1 MVNPTETTSTE
12 SDADARSRDLRSD
25 VRSEAASVA
34 EGAIPSPPSI
44 GSNRF
49 TIVDADPHAENT
61 MRPARRRARAPEG
74 ARATRAG
81 QSARDAPARH
91 ADAQEERGAPR
102 QGSQASQ
109 PNAPQG
115 RNESAIPDAVRVR
128 FVQVGRVY
136 YFQDGARAFE
146 DRGRRL
152 TTPSENTEV
161 IRSLIAI
168 ADARGWDDITVTGT
182 ERFRR
187 SAWHEATLSGLTV
200 QGYRPSTFEQAR
212 IVQLLSRSA
221 SPREK
226 APEAATEPSAVA
238 DRAGTPAPASPERP
252 LRKEAQAPEG
262 PIFGELIERGRAPY
276 RFDPHEDISYFVKL
290 KAASGERTVW
300 GRDLERAFEES
311 ITKPQVGDEIGL
323 RAAGRD
329 RVTVKS
335 RERDEHG
342 QVLSEHDLATHRNRW
357 VAEKRGFFE
366 SRRAAAETLRNP
378 RIPAREG
385 ARADPLLVSSYLAL
399 HGAER
404 LAERLFSN
412 PADRA
417 RFTTLVRE
425 KLGDRIEQGEPP
437 PRVRLKERAR
447 APAEQS
453 RGSRPREP
461 ERDPARG

>member
-1 MVNPTETTSTE
+1 MPNPTETPSTD
-12 SDADARSRDLRSD
+12 SGPDARSRDSGPERRSEGA
-25 VRSEAASVA
+25 STAEAASA
-34 EGAIPSPPSI
+34 SPPSI
-44 GSNRF
+44 GANRF
-49 TIVDADPHAENT
+49 TIVDADPYAENT
-61 MRPARRRARAPEG
+61 IRPARRRARSPEG
-74 ARATRAG
+74 ARAVRGAE
-81 QSARDAPARH
+81 SPRDAPRRNT
-91 ADAQEERGAPR
+91 DAQEA
-102 QGSQASQ
+102 QGVRAEGSHAGR
-109 PNAPQG
+109 PGTPQG
-115 RNESAIPDAVRVR
+115 RDESAIPDAVRAR

-168 ADARGWDDITVTGT
+168 AEARGWDDITVTGT

-187 SAWHEATLSGLTV
+187 SAWQEATLSGLTV
-200 QGYRPSTFEQAR
+200 HGYRPSAFEQAR

-221 SPREK
+221 SPLER
-226 APEAATEPSAVA
+226 AHEAATEPSAVA
-238 DRAGTPAPASPERP
+238 DRGGAPVPAPPERP
-252 LRKEAQAPEG
+252 RRDASTPEG

-290 KAASGERTVW
+290 KTASGERTVW

-311 ITKPQVGDEIGL
+311 ITNPTVGDEIGL

-335 RERDEHG
+335 RERDENG

-357 VAEKRGFFE
+357 VIEKRGFFE
-366 SRRAAAETLRNP
+366 SRREAAETLRNAK
-378 RIPAREG
+378 IPGREG

-404 LAERLFSN
+404 LAERLFSD
-412 PADRA
+412 PVDRA
-417 RFTTLVRE
+417 RFTALVRE
-425 KLGDRIEQGEPP
+425 KLGDRIEQGEAPP
-437 PRVRLKERAR
+437 KVRLKDRAR
-447 APAEQS
+447 VPAEQARGPIS
-453 RGSRPREP
+453 RESELN
-461 ERDPARG
+461 PARG